1 MYTLKKEF
9 RFEAAHKLP
18 AHDGK
23 CQRLHGH
30 SWRMQV
36 VLQGDRLVTAGPK
49 QGMLKDYGDV
59 SAAVKPLIEQCLD
72 HHYLN
77 ETIPSIENPTSEN
90 IAKWVFEQLQPI
102 IPELVAVTIFET
114 CTSECTYQPK
124 L

>member
-1 MYTLKKEF
+1 MFTITKQF
-9 RFEAAHKLP
+9 RFEAAHRLP
-18 AHDGK
+18 HHDGK

-30 SWRMQV
+30 SWRMNI

-59 SAAVKPLIEQCLD
+59 SAAVKPLVEQCLD

-102 IPELVAVTIFET
+102 IPELVAVTIYET